1 MNLRKP
7 LIAATLAIAGLLA
20 AGAAHAG
27 DVHWSIGV
35 NLPVHP
41 NVSIGVHS
49 APPVILRPVPVYGP
63 PVVYA
68 PRPRVIYAPAPVF
81 VERAPVYVNDPRW
94 GRAHKHPHKHYRGDR
109 RGNDRWDRRDDRR
122 DDRSD
127 RWDHRDGRR
136 Y

>member
-7 LIAATLAIAGLLA
+7 LIAAGLAIAATLA
-20 AGAAHAG
+20 AVPARAG

-49 APPVILRPVPVYGP
+49 APPVIYRPVPVYGP

-68 PRPRVIYAPAPVF
+68 PPPRVVYAPAPVI
-81 VERAPVYVNDPRW
+81 VHRAPVYVSDPRW
-94 GRAHKHPHKHYRGDR
+94 GRAHKHPHKHYRDDR
-109 RGNDRWDRRDDRR
+109 RRHDRWDRRDDRW
-122 DDRSD
+122 DD
-127 RWDHRDGRR
+127 RWDRRDGRR
-136 Y
+136 H